1 MEPSR
6 VTIIDVAR
14 AAGISTT
21 SASVALRGVPGVSDE
36 TRAHVS
42 AVAARLGYRP
52 NVAARRLRQERSRLL
67 GVTFILDQSFHS
79 DLVTH
84 LYGAVEEIAHD
95 LVLSAVT
102 EHRPATRA
110 AESLLQD
117 RVEALLLISPDITD
131 DELAGLAARSDTV
144 VAIGAKVAVPG
155 VDSVRTDDAAGITA
169 VVDYLVGLGHRQIAY
184 VDAGSIPLN
193 DERRD
198 AYAGA
203 MHAHGLGAQVRLLS
217 ASNTEAAG
225 AALAGRLMAD
235 GALPTAIVAYNDM
248 VAIGLL
254 LALRDRGVA
263 VPEQVSIVGYDDTR
277 SAGWSS
283 VALTSVRQNG
293 AMLAQIAVGWAV
305 TPVEQRPA
313 EPRAELVAPEL
324 IIRSSTA
331 PPRAS

>member
-1 MEPSR
+1 VEQSQ

-67 GVTFILDQSFHS
+67 GVTFILDQPFHS

-117 RVEALLLISPDITD
+117 RVEALLLISPEITEGELT
-131 DELAGLAARSDTV
+131 ELAKRSGAV

-155 VDSVRTDDAAGITA
+155 VDSVRTDDAAGISS
-169 VVDYLVGLGHRQIAY
+169 VVDYLVGLGHRHVAY
-184 VDAGSIPLN
+184 VDAGSAPLN

-198 AYAGA
+198 AYVVA
-203 MHAHGLGAQVRLLS
+203 MQLHGLSAEVRLLA

-225 AALAGRLMAD
+225 AALAGSLMAE
-235 GALPTAIVAYNDM
+235 GALPTAIIAYNDM

-254 LALRDRGVA
+254 LALRDRGVT

-293 AMLAQIAVGWAV
+293 AKLAQLAVSWAV
-305 TPVEQRPA
+305 NPARQRPA
-313 EPRAELVAPEL
+313 EPRVELVAPEL

-331 PPRAS
+331 PPRAT